1 MDKADILG
9 VKITKITKK
18 EAVEKVKEFL
28 FDYRQHTVF
37 TPNPE
42 MIVLAQ
48 KDKEFKQILN
58 RACLSLPDGGGLVL
72 ISRILRNSLQ
82 EKIAG
87 VDFVIDII
95 RLAENKK
102 QSVYFLGGENPKIAA
117 ELALKLKN
125 EFPNLKIV
133 GANDGGKINENGEGE
148 RDEETIKLINEAR
161 PDILF
166 VAFGHGKQEK
176 WIFKNLEEMPSV
188 KIATGVGG
196 AFNFLAGEIKRAPR
210 ILRQLNL
217 EWFWRLILEPKRFR
231 RIFNATIIFPYLVL
245 KNAILRRHNANSC

>member
-28 FDYRQHTVF
+28 FDYRQHMIF

-48 KDKEFKQILN
+48 KDKEFKNALN
-58 RACLSLPDGGGLVL
+58 HACLALPDGGGLVL

-87 VDFVIDII
+87 VDFMADII
-95 RLAENKK
+95 RLAERRGLGI
-102 QSVYFLGGENPKIAA
+102 YFLGGKPGVAA
-117 ELALKLKN
+117 KAVLKLKN

-133 GANDGGKINENGEGE
+133 GANDGGEINENGEGE
-148 RDEETIKLINEAR
+148 RDEEIIKLINEAR

-166 VAFGHGKQEK
+166 AAFGHGKQEK

-188 KIATGVGG
+188 KIAMGVGG
-196 AFNFLAGEIKRAPR
+196 AFNFFAGEIKRSPR

-217 EWFWRLILEPKRFR
+217 EWLWRLILEPKRFR
-231 RIFNATIIFPYLVL
+231 RIFNATIVFPWLVI
-245 KNAILRRHNANSC
+245 KSKISY